1 MHCAANIRNFSQKF
15 AVRCKFLPFLGIF
28 CSALHFCGFYEK
40 FRNEEFHNRNFV
52 YNWIRTS
59 APAYVEQNFQ
69 LIYHPSR
76 FIVKIHINLLIYRYF
91 NSVMDTPK
99 TGISITL
106 SLTIWLHPSRFSHHQ
121 VSHAVI
127 ETLAMDG
134 WHLRKLATE
143 ADEIA
148 QLHR

>member
-1 MHCAANIRNFSQKF
+1 M
-15 AVRCKFLPFLGIF
+15 RCKYTKLFSEI
-28 CSALHFCGFYEK
+28 CSALQISSVFRHFLQCAAFFAFFTK
-40 FRNEEFHNRNFV
+40 NFRNEEFHNRNIV

-59 APAYVEQNFQ
+59 APAYVEQSFQ

-76 FIVKIHINLLIYRYF
+76 FIVEIHINLLIYRYF

-127 ETLAMDG
+127 KTLAMNG

-143 ADEIA
+143 ADKIA

>member
-1 MHCAANIRNFSQKF
+1 M
-15 AVRCKFLPFLGIF
+15 RCKYTKLFSEI
-28 CSALHFCGFYEK
+28 CSALQISSVFRHFLQCTAFFAFFTKNFVTKY
-40 FRNEEFHNRNFV
+40 FV

-59 APAYVEQNFQ
+59 APAYVEQSFQ
-69 LIYHPSR
+69 PIYHPSR
-76 FIVKIHINLLIYRYF
+76 FIVEIHINLLIYRYF
-91 NSVMDTPK
+91 NSVMDTPE

-143 ADEIA
+143 GDEIA